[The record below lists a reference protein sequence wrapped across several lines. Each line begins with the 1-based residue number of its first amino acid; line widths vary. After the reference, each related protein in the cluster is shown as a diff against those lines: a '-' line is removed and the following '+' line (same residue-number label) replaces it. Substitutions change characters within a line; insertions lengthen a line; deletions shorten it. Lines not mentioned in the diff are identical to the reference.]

1 MGFGQLGKFDGVMF
15 WDAFVGLQIPMQ
27 QLEPFDGV
35 FIGFFKEQVQVMG
48 YIEV

>member
-1 MGFGQLGKFDGVMF
+1 MF